1 MTGMEGPRAGNR
13 NIESYALIAGAG
25 GAVVGYVSGFIAFSG
40 QLTGLGGSGS
50 ISGLAAAVS
59 AIVGA
64 IAFVLGY
71 IRQSADEI
79 RWRRRSLYRRVIDV
93 LGLTLTGVGVAV
105 LMIGSI
111 FQVLQLAFRDLVLNS
126 LTSSTLVAVTAGVTA
141 YALFLIASQIST
153 KTLASL
159 LALFLVAG
167 VFASMLT
174 ADDATWWQRNFSALG
189 MGGNGS
195 AQAFNLTIIVAGF
208 AMITLADY
216 LTMDLRSRPGP
227 RGMRLRGVSVIRILL
242 IIIGIAL
249 TGVGLVPVDVSV
261 LAHNTFSS
269 TALVGFAVLLVLVPT
284 LLKGLPKGFV
294 ITTFVVIGVIVVG
307 GVLFLIGY
315 YNLTALE
322 LVAVLVIF
330 AWLILFARNATGGQ
344 GDAWAPEPAAAQRV
358 QRRRI
363 GGVLVGALAVGAF
376 LAGRLTRR

>member
-13 NIESYALIAGAG
+13 NIETYALIAAAG
-25 GAVVGYVSGFIAFSG
+25 SGVVGYVSGFIAFHG

-50 ISGLAAAVS
+50 ISGLAAGVA
-59 AIVGA
+59 AAVGA
-64 IAFVLGY
+64 IAFIWGY
-71 IRQSADEI
+71 IRQSADEV
-79 RWRRRSLYRRVIDV
+79 RWRLRPLYRRVIDV
-93 LGLTLTGVGVAV
+93 IGLTLTGVGVAV

-189 MGGNGS
+189 MGGAGS

-216 LTMDLRSRPGP
+216 LTMDLRSRSGP
-227 RGMRLRGVSVIRILL
+227 RGINLRGVSVIRTLL
-242 IIIGIAL
+242 IVIGVAL

-261 LAHNTFSS
+261 LFHNTFST

-294 ITTFVVIGVIVVG
+294 ITTLVVIGVIVVG
-307 GVLFLIGY
+307 VVLFLTGY

-330 AWLILFARNATGGQ
+330 AWLILFARNATGGE
-344 GDAWAPEPAAAQRV
+344 GDVWAPEPAAVERV
-358 QRRRI
+358 TRTRI
-363 GGVLVGALAVGAF
+363 MGVLVGVVAVGAF
-376 LAGRLTRR
+376 LAGRLSRR